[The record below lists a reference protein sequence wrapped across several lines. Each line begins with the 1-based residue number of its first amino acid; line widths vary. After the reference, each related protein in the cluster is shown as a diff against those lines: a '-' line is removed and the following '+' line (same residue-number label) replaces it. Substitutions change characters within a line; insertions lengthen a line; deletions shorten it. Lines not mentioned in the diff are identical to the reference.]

1 MTLIVAETFYSLQC
15 EGRAIGTPAVFL
27 RLAGCNLL
35 CTGSWICDTI
45 EVWKRG
51 RKTEFED
58 VLSAEYITRL
68 LEGAHLVITGG
79 EPLLHQENVVK
90 YIKWLKQTYEFNP
103 IIEVET
109 NGTIL
114 PSATLQQW
122 VTYWNVSPKLAN
134 SGEPFE
140 KRVNEVALMVFNK
153 LKSIFKFVISKEDDV
168 LEVLEG
174 FGSIVNMK
182 KVMLMPAG
190 ATRDELDKVR
200 PLVVEQCKKLGLR
213 YSERLHI
220 VIWNQKTGV

>member
-1 MTLIVAETFYSLQC
+1 M
-15 EGRAIGTPAVFL
+15 
-27 RLAGCNLL
+27 
-35 CTGSWICDTI
+35 
-45 EVWKRG
+45 
-51 RKTEFED
+51 
-58 VLSAEYITRL
+58 
-68 LEGAHLVITGG
+68 
-79 EPLLHQENVVK
+79 LHQENVVK